1 MAISKSD
8 FSTDLKKGD
17 TVIVV
22 AGKDKG
28 KQGQILQILGKKS
41 SVLVEKVNMIKR
53 HTKPQQNAEGG
64 IVEKEAPI
72 NISNVMIVDPATGKG
87 TRIKKKVLEDGR
99 KVRVAAGS
107 GEVLDK

>member
-1 MAISKSD
+1 MATEE
-8 FSTDLKKGD
+8 FQTDLKKGD
-17 TVIVV
+17 RVV
-22 AGKDKG
+22 VVSGKDKG
-28 KQGQILQILGKKS
+28 KQGDILQIIPKKS
-41 SVLVEKVNMIKR
+41 AVLVEKVNMVKR
-53 HTKPQQNAEGG
+53 HTKPQQDQEGG

-72 NISNVMIVDPATGKG
+72 HISNVMVLDPSTGKG